1 MTFAPQS
8 EELIGTIESVL
19 SHDIIHEVNND
30 GDHTYLHV
38 QEDCKTQLPVSNE
51 AMSITVP
58 LTNIGL
64 DVVQFDKSFI
74 TLKVA
79 VNFALNG
86 ISTSSVSTTPLREAI
101 KVFVGLKHSPECL
114 GEYSI
119 YHKGKQ
125 IAGTLQSYGTT
136 EAFLYH
142 VYRGQDDIMHRC
154 GVHSV
159 AEEVAKGDLSS
170 VCGKYVNLQELSEA
184 SVAGNGITVN
194 FTFLI
199 PFNDILAFQQFRDYP
214 SALFG
219 QLELKFK
226 FNKWAFVCLPC
237 DPAATIKTSLL
248 RTPPSSGD
256 PRLNIPNLDT
266 VACRITRE
274 YTQIGDSFNGI
285 TAVTVDGTTYRF
297 TPTVGNIT
305 LTPQNISINECYS
318 TLVGYRISSDALESM
333 RMKFE
338 SEPWVKFTQNI
349 HFLQYSQG
357 ASALGLNVS
366 QQTYL
371 NNTTDFIIMYP
382 RTQHEVA
389 GTISKNPC
397 LQDLSLQVMN
407 RKYPE
412 MPLDTNSERYAQIML
427 NASDNFHQPPL
438 REYAQSISTARVLI
452 NDAGAVS
459 TLTPA
464 EDLTSHITTIKVE
477 RPSAMGLICDGLDSN
492 GEQVSVRLSA
502 KPLTTNTTYD
512 EYCTKSPPPPVLIT
526 VNDAFF
532 IFNSKDGGQCIYSDR
547 NFNEVLPA
555 FMSA

>member
-1 MTFAPQS
+1 MTFAPQP
-8 EELIGTIESVL
+8 EEQLGTIDSVL

-79 VNFALNG
+79 VNFAMTG
-86 ISTSSVSTTPLREAI
+86 INSTTSTNTLREAI
-101 KVFVGLKHSPECL
+101 KVFIGLKHSTDCL

-136 EAFLYH
+136 ESFLYH
-142 VYRGQDDIMHRC
+142 TYRSQDDLLHRC

-170 VCGKYVNLQELSEA
+170 VCGKYVNLQELSN
-184 SVAGNGITVN
+184 AGAGGLGLTVQ

-199 PFNDILAFQQFRDYP
+199 PFNDILVFQQFRDYP

-219 QLELKFK
+219 QLELRFK

-237 DPAATIKTSLL
+237 DPASTIKTSLL
-248 RTPPSSGD
+248 RTPPGSGD
-256 PRLNIPNLDT
+256 SRLSIYNLDT
-266 VACRITRE
+266 VSCGITRE
-274 YTQIGDSFNGI
+274 YTQIGDTFRGI
-285 TAVTVDGTTYRF
+285 TLISNTSNLL
-297 TPTVGNIT
+297 TPTVGNISF
-305 LTPQNISINECYS
+305 TPQAISINECFS
-318 TLVGYRISSDALESM
+318 TLVGYNVNKEALEGM
-333 RMKFE
+333 RAKFE
-338 SEPWVKFTQNI
+338 TEPWVKFTQNI
-349 HFLQYSQG
+349 HFLQYSQPPT
-357 ASALGLNVS
+357 AVGLNVT

-382 RTQHEVA
+382 RTQHEVG
-389 GTISKNPC
+389 GTISKNPG

-412 MPLDTNSERYAQIML
+412 MPLNTNSERYAQIML
-427 NASDNFHQPPL
+427 NASDTFHESPL
-438 REYAQSISTARVLI
+438 REYAQSIATARTYI
-452 NDAGAVS
+452 DDDGNVS

-464 EDLTSHITTIKVE
+464 EDLTSHVTTIKVE

-502 KPLTTNTTYD
+502 KPLTTNATYD
-512 EYCTKSPPPPVLIT
+512 EYCTKTPPPPVLIT

-532 IFNSKDGGQCIYSDR
+532 IFNSKEGGQCMYSDK
-547 NFNEVLPA
+547 NFNDVMQA